1 MTRVSRQAESRGKG
15 LVAGAAV
22 SGIAGAGAAVSGTAG
37 ARTAGAERIVCFA
50 PFVPPAAKVLILGS
64 MPSVKSLEQ
73 QFYYAHPRNRFFKLI
88 GHYLALKRGMSS
100 GLVVPL
106 PTISERQA
114 ALTELGIALY
124 DVIHSCVRAGSL
136 DSAIKDYEYSDIL
149 GLLAA
154 HSQIKTVITNGS
166 FAATHFRRS
175 TLQPL
180 IRQHE
185 LKLNQWKTASSLELV
200 TPALSFH
207 FFALPSTSPANAVAW
222 EKLRDLYDCVLLP
235 ILGLQEK

>member
-1 MTRVSRQAESRGKG
+1 MSKVSKQAESRGKS
-15 LVAGAAV
+15 L
-22 SGIAGAGAAVSGTAG
+22 GAGAAAAAAAGT
-37 ARTAGAERIVCFA
+37 ERIVCFA
-50 PFVPPAAKVLILGS
+50 PFVPPEAKVLILGS

-88 GHYLALKRGMSS
+88 GHYLALKRGMPKDT
-100 GLVVPL
+100 VVSL
-106 PTISERQA
+106 ASIAERQA
-114 ALTELGIALY
+114 ALSDLGIALY

-154 HSQIKTVITNGS
+154 HPQIKTVITNGT

-200 TPALSFH
+200 TPSISFN
-207 FFALPSTSPANAVAW
+207 FFALPSTSPANTVAW
-222 EKLRDLYDCVLLP
+222 EKLRAYYDSILLP

>member
-1 MTRVSRQAESRGKG
+1 MTKVGKQAESRGKS
-15 LVAGAAV
+15 L
-22 SGIAGAGAAVSGTAG
+22 GAGAAAAAAAGT
-37 ARTAGAERIVCFA
+37 ERIVCFA
-50 PFVPPAAKVLILGS
+50 PFVPPEAKVLILGS

-88 GHYLALKRGMSS
+88 GHYLSLKRGMPKDS
-100 GLVVPL
+100 VVPL
-106 PTISERQA
+106 VSIAERQA
-114 ALTELGIALY
+114 ALAELGIALY

-235 ILGLQEK
+235 ILGLHEE

>member
-1 MTRVSRQAESRGKG
+1 MSKVSKQAESRGKG
-15 LVAGAAV
+15 AGASVTAADAAAGAA
-22 SGIAGAGAAVSGTAG
+22 AGT
-37 ARTAGAERIVCFA
+37 ERIVCFA
-50 PFVPPAAKVLILGS
+50 PFVPPEAKVLILGS

-88 GHYLALKRGMSS
+88 GHYLALKRGMPQDT
-100 GLVVPL
+100 VIPL
-106 PTISERQA
+106 ASILERQV

-154 HSQIKTVITNGS
+154 HPQIKTVITNGS

-185 LKLNQWKTASSLELV
+185 LKLNQWKTAASLELV
-200 TPALSFH
+200 TPSISFN
-207 FFALPSTSPANAVAW
+207 FFALPVVPEKYFSTIC
-222 EKLRDLYDCVLLP
+222 DLKCHTS
-235 ILGLQEK
+235 